1 MLCTLDFCIMICLM
15 KEFDIKIKRKL
26 NKMGELFQL
35 PYFSDGKTKAWRKS
49 DCPKK
54 HRPSGPTLRLQLP
67 FLTLNSLCS
76 LAETCILHAMHPVW
90 VTLHLKKKK
99 SQTKRKGNRQEVGSL
114 LGRGNGNPLQLFL
127 PGKSHGQRSLVGC
140 SPWGGKESETTD
152 MLTLP
157 FSHL

>member
-1 MLCTLDFCIMICLM
+1 MICLM

-90 VTLHLKKKK
+90 VTLH
-99 SQTKRKGNRQEVGSL
+99 
-114 LGRGNGNPLQLFL
+114 
-127 PGKSHGQRSLVGC
+127 
-140 SPWGGKESETTD
+140 
-152 MLTLP
+152 
-157 FSHL
+157 

>member
-1 MLCTLDFCIMICLM
+1 MHLLLCTLNFCIMICLM
-15 KEFDIKIKRKL
+15 KEFHIKIKRKL

-54 HRPSGPTLRLQLP
+54 YRPSGPIPRLQLP
-67 FLTLNSLCS
+67 FLTLSSQCS
-76 LAETCILHAMHPVW
+76 LTEPCILHAMHPVC

-99 SQTKRKGNRQEVGSL
+99 KSRRKGNSSWKRKWQPSPV
-114 LGRGNGNPLQLFL
+114 FL

-140 SPWGGKESETTD
+140 SPWGGKESEMTD
-152 MLTLP
+152 VLTLS